1 MPVELIQDQ
10 YRSSY
15 HRSVMLRETIAD
27 MNPRP
32 EGIYLDGTVG
42 GGGHAYEIAK
52 QLTGKGHLYALDQD
66 PDAIAEAGRRLAGLP
81 VTLIRRNFA
90 DLKAVLD
97 AEGVKADGILLDLGV
112 SSHELDEG
120 SRGFSFHQDA
130 PLDMRM
136 SQEGRTAADYVNT
149 LSEAELADVIFRY
162 GEEKYARGIAAG
174 IVRARA
180 AKPIET
186 TLELADIIRENIPAK
201 ARREKHPARK
211 TFQAL
216 RLVVNA
222 ELDVLQTALDQAF
235 DVLNPGGRLVIL
247 TFHSL
252 EDRMVKQAFAKRCEG
267 CICPPSFP
275 VCVCGR
281 KPQGFLPHKKPLTA
295 SPEELAE
302 NPRSRS
308 AKLRCIEKL

>member
-1 MPVELIQDQ
+1 MTQQ
-10 YRSSY
+10 QSGY
-15 HRSVMLRETIAD
+15 HLPVMLHEVIAD
-27 MNPRP
+27 LKPRP
-32 EGIYLDGTVG
+32 DGIYLDGTVG
-42 GGGHAYEIAK
+42 GAGHAYELAR
-52 QLTGKGHLYALDQD
+52 QLSGKGHLYALDQD

-97 AEGVKADGILLDLGV
+97 AEGVRADGILLDLGV
-112 SSHELDEG
+112 SSHELDDG

-136 SQEGRTAADYVNT
+136 SQEGMTAADYVNT
-149 LSEAELADVIFRY
+149 LSEAELADVLFRY
-162 GEEKYARGIAAG
+162 GEEKYARSIAAG
-174 IVRARA
+174 ILRARA
-180 AKPIET
+180 QKPIET
-186 TLELADIIRENIPAK
+186 TLELADIVRENIPAK
-201 ARREKHPARK
+201 ARRDKHPARK

-216 RLVVNA
+216 RILVNS
-222 ELDVLQTALDQAF
+222 ELDVLKIALDQAF
-235 DVLNPGGRLVIL
+235 DALNPGGRLVIL

-252 EDRMVKQAFAKRCEG
+252 EDRMVKQAFAERCAG
-267 CICPPSFP
+267 CICPPEFP

-295 SPEELAE
+295 SAAELAV

-308 AKLRCIEKL
+308 AKLRCIEKAE